1 MDTKGMWAVK
11 SSKTV
16 LSVKTQQQIRLE
28 KEFLHQKRAYAFLC
42 RSRDV
47 VFSLLAIIVLSPL
60 MLLVALLIV
69 MDDPHGSPIFS
80 QYRVGKNGEPFK
92 LYKFRS
98 MIVNAEGKLDM
109 LLKQNE
115 MDGPV
120 FKMKKDPRITRIG
133 KLIRKTSIDELPQLF
148 NILRGEM
155 SIVGPIPSLPRE
167 VKMYNAYQMQRLYVT
182 PGLTC
187 YWQIQ
192 PKRNS
197 LTFDEWVALDIQY
210 IQDRTFWLDWKI
222 ILKTIGVVFTCQG
235 E

>member
-120 FKMKKDPRITRIG
+120 FKM
-133 KLIRKTSIDELPQLF
+133 
-148 NILRGEM
+148 
-155 SIVGPIPSLPRE
+155 
-167 VKMYNAYQMQRLYVT
+167 
-182 PGLTC
+182 
-187 YWQIQ
+187 
-192 PKRNS
+192 
-197 LTFDEWVALDIQY
+197 
-210 IQDRTFWLDWKI
+210 
-222 ILKTIGVVFTCQG
+222 
-235 E
+235 